1 MSLPFIDVSS
11 TQERINYS
19 MSFIHLPEASRLPIF
34 SSSQYLESLCDYLY
48 DDLRPRILHEP
59 RLSVLCG
66 VCRVLQALMVL
77 DVPETELSS
86 DEEELLDG
94 PSALRNGN
102 GSVVNQGLG
111 RLHISHMLQ
120 SVLQDAQTRLF
131 FKAQTIVQS
140 EVRYY
145 VPKPEDLDYP
155 DKLAS
160 QFCLFLEDYQN
171 LSSDRGP
178 KARYRRTSRCERGE
192 RVIQIIFL

>member
-1 MSLPFIDVSS
+1 
-11 TQERINYS
+11 
-19 MSFIHLPEASRLPIF
+19 
-34 SSSQYLESLCDYLY
+34 
-48 DDLRPRILHEP
+48 
-59 RLSVLCG
+59 
-66 VCRVLQALMVL
+66 MVL

-102 GSVVNQGLG
+102 SSVVNQGLG

-131 FKAQTIVQS
+131 FKSQTIVQS
-140 EVRYY
+140 EVRYS

-160 QFCLFLEDYQN
+160 QFCLFSGRLSKLIIRQRPKSKVPPN
-171 LSSDRGP
+171 LKMR
-178 KARYRRTSRCERGE
+178 KR
-192 RVIQIIFL
+192 